1 MYGLCM
7 RYQTCKICPRVN
19 KCNLEKQNSIK
30 NRSGKNA
37 QRHRKSKAKKE
48 RRSI

>member
-19 KCNLEKQNSIK
+19 KCKLEKQNSIK

-37 QRHRKSKAKKE
+37 NNRKVKKKFKAN
-48 RRSI
+48 